1 MKKNIGVIGAG
12 SWGCALAMHLAKLGH
27 DVTLWAFLE
36 EEVKS
41 MNETRKHINL
51 PEATIPDSIVITND
65 VEETCKDKDI
75 ILVVVPS
82 NFMRQNIE
90 MIKPYVKDNQI
101 IMNASKGIE
110 EGTLCTM
117 TDIIKDVL
125 PNNVCATLSGPSH
138 AEEVSRNIM
147 TTITIATA
155 DEQVAKMLQETFSS
169 ETFRV
174 YINPDLTGV
183 ELGGSLKNIIAL
195 AAGIADGMG
204 QGDNAK
210 AALITRGLVEIAR
223 IGVAMG
229 SDLRTFYGLSGLGDL
244 IVTCNSMHSRNRR
257 CGILLGQGKTLA
269 EAMDEVKMVVEG
281 VNSAKT
287 GLELAKKYNISAPII
302 ESINKIL
309 FEDSDARKEAI
320 DLMTRTSKAEFEA
333 EANMFNVIKWEGAN

>member
-1 MKKNIGVIGAG
+1 MGKNIGIVGAG
-12 SWGCALAMHLAKLGH
+12 SWGAALAIHLAKLGH
-27 DVTLWAFLE
+27 NVTLWAFLK
-36 EEVKS
+36 EEVES
-41 MNETRKHINL
+41 MNNTRKHINL
-51 PEATIPDSIVITND
+51 PDATLPDSIIITND
-65 VEETCKDKDI
+65 VKETVVGKDI

-82 NFMRQNIE
+82 NKMRENILN
-90 MIKPYVKDNQI
+90 IKDYVTKDQI
-101 IMNASKGIE
+101 VVNASKGIE
-110 EGTLCTM
+110 EGTLYTM
-117 TDIIKDVL
+117 TDVIKDVL
-125 PNNVCATLSGPSH
+125 PDNIVATLSGPSH
-138 AEEVSRNIM
+138 AEEVSRDIM
-147 TTITIATA
+147 TTITIATKDKKA
-155 DEQVAKMLQETFSS
+155 AEMLQETFSS

-204 QGDNAK
+204 EGDNAK

-257 CGILLGQGKTLA
+257 CGILLGQGKTLK
-269 EAMDEVKMVVEG
+269 EAQDEVQMVVEG
-281 VNSAKT
+281 VISAKM
-287 GLELAKKYNISAPII
+287 GLELARKYNISAPII

-320 DLMTRTSKAEFEA
+320 DLMTRTMKAEFDA

>member
-1 MKKNIGVIGAG
+1 MKKIGIVGAG
-12 SWGCALAMHLAKLGH
+12 TWGASLAMLLNKNGH
-27 DVTLWAFLE
+27 DVTLWAFLK
-36 EEVKS
+36 EEVES
-41 MNETRKHINL
+41 MNLTRKHINL
-51 PEATIPDSIVITND
+51 PEATLDEKIIITNNL
-65 VEETCKDKDI
+65 EEAVKDKDI

-90 MIKPYVKDNQI
+90 NIKPFVNDNQVI
-101 IMNASKGIE
+101 VNASKGIE
-110 EGTLCTM
+110 DETLYTM
-117 TDIIKDVL
+117 TEVIKDIL
-125 PNNVCATLSGPSH
+125 PNNVVATLSGPSH
-138 AEEVSRNIM
+138 AEEVSRDIM
-147 TTITIATA
+147 TTITIATENK
-155 DEQVAKMLQETFSS
+155 DVAEMLQDTFAR

-195 AAGIADGMG
+195 AAGISDGMG

-257 CGILLGQGKTLA
+257 CGILLGQGKKLK
-269 EAMDEVKMVVEG
+269 EAMDEIKMVVEG

-287 GLELAKKYNISAPII
+287 GLELARKYNINAPII

-309 FEDSDARKEAI
+309 FEDSDAKIEAI
-320 DLMTRTSKAEFEA
+320 DLMTRGRKAEFEE
-333 EANMFNVIKWEGAN
+333 EANMFNVIKWEGAM

>member
-1 MKKNIGVIGAG
+1 MKKIGIVGAG
-12 SWGCALAMHLAKLGH
+12 TWGASLAMLLNKNGH
-27 DVTLWAFLE
+27 DVTLWAFLK
-36 EEVKS
+36 EEVES
-41 MNETRKHINL
+41 MNLTRKHINL
-51 PEATIPDSIVITND
+51 PEATLDEKIIITNNL
-65 VEETCKDKDI
+65 EEAVKDKDI

-90 MIKPYVKDNQI
+90 NIKPFVNDNQVI
-101 IMNASKGIE
+101 VNASKGIE
-110 EGTLCTM
+110 DDTLYTM
-117 TDIIKDVL
+117 TEVIKDIL
-125 PNNVCATLSGPSH
+125 PNNVVATLSGPSH
-138 AEEVSRNIM
+138 AEEVSRDIM
-147 TTITIATA
+147 TTITIATENK
-155 DEQVAKMLQETFSS
+155 DVAEMLQDTFAR

-195 AAGIADGMG
+195 AAGISDGMG

-257 CGILLGQGKTLA
+257 CGILLGQGKKLK
-269 EAMDEVKMVVEG
+269 EAMDEIKMVVEG

-287 GLELAKKYNISAPII
+287 GLELARKYNINAPII

-309 FEDSDARKEAI
+309 FEDSDAKIEAI
-320 DLMTRTSKAEFEA
+320 DLMTRGRKAEFEE
-333 EANMFNVIKWEGAN
+333 EANMFNVIKWEGAM